1 MGIDVELAVSS
12 EPDAVPRARRWL
24 AEQVEAPAAMLED
37 AQLVLSELLSNA
49 LLHGLA
55 PIVAW
60 FRPTGDG
67 LRVEVSDGSRR
78 SLVIPVR
85 SREAMTGRGLALVAA
100 LSDSWG
106 VEVPAD
112 GNDSLHLHDPNNP
125 ACLKSFR
132 HAVSSL
138 TRHCTRRRITR
149 RTSSG
154 MKNGPDN
161 L

>member
-1 MGIDVELAVSS
+1 MGIDVGLAVSS

-55 PIVAW
+55 PIVAR

-106 VEVPAD
+106 VEVAAD
-112 GNDSLHLHDPNNP
+112 GNT
-125 ACLKSFR
+125 AW
-132 HAVSSL
+132 AEVSGA
-138 TRHCTRRRITR
+138 TA
-149 RTSSG
+149 
-154 MKNGPDN
+154 
-161 L
+161 